1 MIQFLN
7 IKLTAQNLELIIAV
21 LRKRPHDEVHD
32 LVMDLHT
39 QMLNETKAL
48 AKETQVPKAP
58 KVSKAPK
65 PAINPLE

>member
-1 MIQFLN
+1 MNQFLN
-7 IKLTAQNLELIIAV
+7 IKLTAASVELIIAV

-58 KVSKAPK
+58 KVPKVPK
-65 PAINPLE
+65 PATNPLE